1 MLFLVNSKPLLSL
14 WQVKSHFLLFFSS
27 IRIMLTLTIL
37 SLLSILPS
45 VLIALKCHQIATANL
60 SSPPETQPT
69 ECIAGSLACLKLIDY
84 TSKTFSKQCHQFN
97 CTVSFLTENLSI
109 YRNLCYISKNGCRTR
124 PKTKPYSAIRAMSA
138 ISRREG
144 DPASTISML

>member
-1 MLFLVNSKPLLSL
+1 
-14 WQVKSHFLLFFSS
+14 
-27 IRIMLTLTIL
+27 MLTLTIL

-97 CTVSFLTENLSI
+97 CTAGALMNAPAQCTNTSQFGRETMTCC
-109 YRNLCYISKNGCRTR
+109 CYGDGCN
-124 PKTKPYSAIRAMSA
+124 SATVNSMWLA
-138 ISRREG
+138 IATIILPFVG
-144 DPASTISML
+144 STILI